1 MALYVGLTAAERG
14 LELIME
20 RIVRLIEARRKRRI
34 TPYEPEVGE
43 CKANGFTSCAAC
55 ELGPC
60 CKVGSSAAL
69 PCLSSG
75 SLDVLECT
83 SLCPASCCAP
93 AQTARQPQR

>member
-20 RIVRLIEARRKRRI
+20 RIVGLIEARRKRRI

-43 CKANGFTSCAAC
+43 CKANGFTSC

-60 CKVGSSAAL
+60 CKAGSSAAL

-93 AQTARQPQR
+93 TDGAPAAT